1 MPQVEPQIHRPHVI
15 EVGAGK
21 ASQPESK
28 PCNDAS
34 GKNRQIQ
41 THSFLLGFVAGNLK
55 KERNLKKYI
64 FWTPKR
70 NYEWHCALSGFQIK
84 VSD

>member
-28 PCNDAS
+28 RCNDAS
-34 GKNRQIQ
+34 GKNR
-41 THSFLLGFVAGNLK
+41 
-55 KERNLKKYI
+55 
-64 FWTPKR
+64 
-70 NYEWHCALSGFQIK
+70 
-84 VSD
+84 